1 MALLAATPP
10 HVCRLI
16 TSMRGSMSAVL
27 HAPFTYH
34 YPLSI
39 AHLSL
44 WSTELGIYKELRP
57 LHYTC
62 SLAFKGEKNV
72 QNVPIQRD
80 CVPFNNTHYFSAQY
94 LHKAYSTQKYK
105 KYIMV
110 TTYYPC
116 IVKSLCKVSIM
127 YAILRYPADMLWTS
141 PTIWGPTLHRRTQ
154 EAGGGALS
162 YHGDPHQAGT
172 GEVSNQRQLAIIWQW
187 EPPASCLSAERIPE
201 PCIAKPYRS
210 ARWKGQW
217 LGSLTEH
224 PPVLAFME
232 LCTHNALLPNTL
244 VPCVK
249 ISILYSL

>member
-94 LHKAYSTQKYK
+94 LHKAYSTHKYK

-116 IVKSLCKVSIM
+116 IVKSLCKVSTPCM
-127 YAILRYPADMLWTS
+127 PSYV
-141 PTIWGPTLHRRTQ
+141 TQ
-154 EAGGGALS
+154 QKCIELPPRF
-162 YHGDPHQAGT
+162 GDPRSTEGPR
-172 GEVSNQRQLAIIWQW
+172 RQEGGLCHTMETPTKQEQVRLAT
-187 EPPASCLSAERIPE
+187 
-201 PCIAKPYRS
+201 
-210 ARWKGQW
+210 KG
-217 LGSLTEH
+217 
-224 PPVLAFME
+224 
-232 LCTHNALLPNTL
+232 N
-244 VPCVK
+244 
-249 ISILYSL
+249 

>member
-16 TSMRGSMSAVL
+16 TSMRASMSAVL

-44 WSTELGIYKELRP
+44 WSTELGIYKEQRP

-62 SLAFKGEKNV
+62 SLAFKGEKKAVRCIIMHV
-72 QNVPIQRD
+72 QNVPIQRA
-80 CVPFNNTHYFSAQY
+80 CVKY
-94 LHKAYSTQKYK
+94 LHHVCHLTLPSRYASNFPQDLGTHAPQKD
-105 KYIMV
+105 
-110 TTYYPC
+110 P
-116 IVKSLCKVSIM
+116 
-127 YAILRYPADMLWTS
+127 
-141 PTIWGPTLHRRTQ
+141 GGRRR
-154 EAGGGALS
+154 GGALS

-210 ARWKGQW
+210 ARWKGRW

>member
-44 WSTELGIYKELRP
+44 WSTELGIYKEQRP

-116 IVKSLCKVSIM
+116 IVKSLCKVSTPCMPSYVTQQICFE
-127 YAILRYPADMLWTS
+127 LPPRFGDPRSTE
-141 PTIWGPTLHRRTQ
+141 GPRRQ
-154 EAGGGALS
+154 EGGGS
-162 YHGDPHQAGT
+162 VIPWRPPPSRNRW
-172 GEVSNQRQLAIIWQW
+172 GEQPKAISHHLTVG
-187 EPPASCLSAERIPE
+187 ASCFLS
-201 PCIAKPYRS
+201 
-210 ARWKGQW
+210 
-217 LGSLTEH
+217 
-224 PPVLAFME
+224 
-232 LCTHNALLPNTL
+232 LCWEDSGALH
-244 VPCVK
+244 C
-249 ISILYSL
+249 